1 MYRVNDVFKIFSIKY
16 QYPIYN
22 IKSLC
27 HPHCSYLL
35 ANGMSIQYISKR
47 LGHADI
53 QTTLKIYSHLIKEYE
68 LEEDKDV
75 LTYLNKLMN

>member
-1 MYRVNDVFKIFSIKY
+1 M
-16 QYPIYN
+16 
-22 IKSLC
+22 KSLR
-27 HPHCSYLL
+27 HSHCSYLL

>member
-1 MYRVNDVFKIFSIKY
+1 
-16 QYPIYN
+16 
-22 IKSLC
+22 
-27 HPHCSYLL
+27 
-35 ANGMSIQYISKR
+35 MSIQYISKR